1 MLMTVKSQ
9 SNPIDWRGVFCFGP
23 EPTQDKD
30 GEEIPSWAVFVGDE
44 HGEPIFKVY
53 HVNIFKRALGLA
65 RLMSQDRRLELVN
78 EAQEA

>member
-1 MLMTVKSQ
+1 MLMTAKSHP
-9 SNPIDWRGVFCFGP
+9 NPIDWRGVFCLGP

-44 HGEPIFKVY
+44 HGEPLFKVY
-53 HVNIFKRALGLA
+53 HVNNFKRALGLA
-65 RLMSQDRRLELVN
+65 RLMSQDRSLELIN

>member
-1 MLMTVKSQ
+1 MTAKSQ
-9 SNPIDWRGVFCFGP
+9 PNAIDWRGVFCFGP

-44 HGEPIFKVY
+44 HAHPVFKVY
-53 HVNIFKRALGLA
+53 HVNNFKRALGLA
-65 RLMSQDRRLELVN
+65 RLMSKDRRLELIN